1 MHFVAKIDIS
11 VDKCKNKDLEIM
23 AASDSKTIGAPL
35 QIELIVARG
44 PSDWTLDTKNRV
56 NRG

>member
-1 MHFVAKIDIS
+1 
-11 VDKCKNKDLEIM
+11 M